1 MEKKKKKRL
10 QRIYFRTLG
19 ITLAIGAALLGVAY
33 GGYHY
38 LLGGLNR
45 TELDESKLAADES
58 LSILGENAIK
68 NIAFFGVDSRDHDYI
83 GRSDAILVASVN
95 GNTGQIKLISIAR
108 DTYVAIAGHGKTR
121 INHAYAYGG
130 AELAI
135 QTINENFGL
144 DITDYVTVNF
154 DSLAEIIDAFGGI
167 ELEISEAEREQ
178 INAYLL
184 SGEPLRQ
191 SGLVQLNG
199 PQAVSY
205 SRIRKIDSDTMRAAR
220 QRKVLSCLF
229 EKALELNP
237 ISYPSYVRKFAPMV
251 ETSLGNDEILQLA
264 SAVMKGGG
272 LTLEQAGF
280 PNEYIPYEG
289 KTVDGA
295 WYYVY
300 DLGQARDMLRQYLYQ
315 NVPFAHYGKTAAEI
329 AEMDAAEETEME

>member
-1 MEKKKKKRL
+1 MEEKKKQRLKRL
-10 QRIYFRTLG
+10 YFKTLG
-19 ITLAIGAALLGVAY
+19 ITLAICAVLLGIGY
-33 GGYHY
+33 GAFTY
-38 LLGGLNR
+38 LVGGLNR
-45 TELDESKLAADES
+45 AVVDESKLAVDES
-58 LSILGENAIK
+58 LRILGENQIK
-68 NIAFFGVDSRDHDYI
+68 NIAFFGVDSREHDYV

-95 GNTGQIKLISIAR
+95 GKTGKIKLISIAR
-108 DTYVAIAGHGKTR
+108 DTYVSVPEHGNTR

-154 DSLAEIIDAFGGI
+154 DSLADIIDAFGGI

-229 EKALELNP
+229 EKALALNP
-237 ISYPSYVRKFAPMV
+237 LSYPSYVRKFAPMV
-251 ETSLGNDEILQLA
+251 ETSLGNEEILQIA
-264 SAVMKGGG
+264 SAMLKGGG

-280 PNEYIPYEG
+280 PNEYISSEG
-289 KTVDGA
+289 KTIAGS

-300 DLGQARDMLRQYLYQ
+300 DLEQAKQMLRQYLYEDI
-315 NVPFAHYGKTAAEI
+315 PFVNYGKPI
-329 AEMDAAEETEME
+329 TEPMESTTE

>member
-205 SRIRKIDSDTMRAAR
+205 SRIRKIDSDTMRASR
-220 QRKVLSCLF
+220 QREVLAALF
-229 EKALELNP
+229 DKALEINP
-237 ISYPSYVRKFAPMV
+237 LSYPSYVRKFAPMV
-251 ETSLGNDEILQLA
+251 ETSLSNEEILKMATVVL
-264 SAVMKGGG
+264 KGSDIS
-272 LTLEQAGF
+272 LEQGGF
-280 PNEYIPYEG
+280 PNDYIHSEG
-289 KTVDGA
+289 QIINGA

-300 DLGQARDMLRQYLYQ
+300 DIEQAKDMLHQFIYEDI
-315 NVPFAHYGKTAAEI
+315 PFEEYGQPT
-329 AEMDAAEETEME
+329 ETE